1 VLGVFS
7 LLRQGGAL
15 FTVEEI
21 ALLTSIAEQVGV
33 IVTNARLREQTALLE
48 ERQRI
53 ARDLHDS
60 VTQSLYGL
68 VTLTEAGQIDLQARD
83 LAAIGQTLDRLGETT
98 RQSLKELRLFIYQ
111 LNPPVLEEEGLV
123 GALHLRLAT
132 VEGRSDVQVRLL
144 ADETIR
150 LPLSVETELYYI
162 AHEALNNILKHAHA
176 RSITVYLSREDGHI
190 VLDVL
195 DDGCGFDVAAAR
207 TNGGLGLKNQH
218 ERSRRIAGVLKITSL
233 PGQGTRVRVSVPNQ
247 AAV

>member
-1 VLGVFS
+1 
-7 LLRQGGAL
+7 
-15 FTVEEI
+15 
-21 ALLTSIAEQVGV
+21 
-33 IVTNARLREQTALLE
+33 
-48 ERQRI
+48 
-53 ARDLHDS
+53 
-60 VTQSLYGL
+60 
-68 VTLTEAGQIDLQARD
+68 
-83 LAAIGQTLDRLGETT
+83 
-98 RQSLKELRLFIYQ
+98 
-111 LNPPVLEEEGLV
+111 LEEEGLV